1 MGRNCSVLISVI
13 LLSFTLDKDLIQWI
27 FFFLSAVQW
36 VIYWIV
42 FFLSFQVLLNN
53 YHSVVRNQGSKVDE
67 LETEFI
73 KLNRDINGLQ
83 EKVTSQINLKV
94 YFSWLC
100 ISMLYPDTL
109 NLIVFFLARLKWT
122 TKKLRYYL
130 MILAK
135 LIRKERIW
143 FHKYK

>member
-1 MGRNCSVLISVI
+1 M
-13 LLSFTLDKDLIQWI
+13 
-27 FFFLSAVQW
+27 QW

-94 YFSWLC
+94 YFS
-100 ISMLYPDTL
+100 
-109 NLIVFFLARLKWT
+109 
-122 TKKLRYYL
+122 
-130 MILAK
+130 
-135 LIRKERIW
+135 
-143 FHKYK
+143 

>member
-1 MGRNCSVLISVI
+1 M
-13 LLSFTLDKDLIQWI
+13 
-27 FFFLSAVQW
+27 QW

-94 YFSWLC
+94 NFS
-100 ISMLYPDTL
+100 
-109 NLIVFFLARLKWT
+109 
-122 TKKLRYYL
+122 
-130 MILAK
+130 
-135 LIRKERIW
+135 
-143 FHKYK
+143 